1 MRASRY
7 LSGVAAV
14 CGLLLITGNV
24 VHAKDKPDA
33 TLRLSAGS
41 VAVGIGYSWGS
52 GVLHFQGKDHPFT
65 IDGVSVG
72 DIGVS
77 KAEAKG
83 TVYHLKKLEDFNGNY
98 TAGSAGATVGGGAS
112 ASIMKN
118 QSGVEIRLVST
129 TRGLKLKLAAEGVKI
144 QLKQ

>member
-1 MRASRY
+1 MRASRVVN
-7 LSGVAAV
+7 GVVAM
-14 CGLLLITGNV
+14 CGLLLISGNV
-24 VHAKDKPDA
+24 QAKDKPDA

-52 GVLHFQGKDHPFT
+52 GVLHYKGKNYPFS

-72 DIGVS
+72 DIGAS
-77 KAEAKG
+77 KAEATG
-83 TVYHLKKLEDFNGNY
+83 SVYGLKQLEDFNGNY
-98 TAGSAGATVGGGAS
+98 TAGAAGATIGGGGG

-118 QSGVEIRLVST
+118 QSGVEIRMVGT
-129 TRGLKLKLAAEGVKI
+129 TRGLKFKLAAEGVKI